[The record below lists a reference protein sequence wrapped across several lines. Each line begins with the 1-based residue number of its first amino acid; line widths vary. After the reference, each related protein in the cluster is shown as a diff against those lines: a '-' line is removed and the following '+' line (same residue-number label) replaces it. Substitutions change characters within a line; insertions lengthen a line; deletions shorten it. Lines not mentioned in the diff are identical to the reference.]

1 MTKLDAA
8 LLKLE
13 GALDYTVDPQVRTL
27 IDIAQQAIEA
37 AKQVIEKA
45 SPIEERFPNA
55 VHPSIHLSGSMQEGV
70 GALGGYQRA
79 A

>member
-37 AKQVIEKA
+37 AKQVMEEA
-45 SPIEERFPNA
+45 SPSEERFPNA
-55 VHPSIHLSGSMQEGV
+55 AHPGVHLSASTEEGIGSSGW
-70 GALGGYQRA
+70 YQRA

>member
-13 GALDYTVDPQVRTL
+13 GALDYTVDPRVRTL

-37 AKQVIEKA
+37 AKQVIEET
-45 SPIEERFPNA
+45 PPNVDERFELAKAANHGA
-55 VHPSIHLSGSMQEGV
+55 HLSGQPRM
-70 GALGGYQRA
+70 A

>member
-37 AKQVIEKA
+37 AKHVMEETA
-45 SPIEERFPNA
+45 PIETN
-55 VHPSIHLSGSMQEGV
+55 VSSGPRTMQDGFAYV
-70 GALGGYQRA
+70 GGYQRA